1 MALTPGTRVG
11 PYEVTALIGEG
22 GMGKVWRAHHTALNR
37 DDALKV
43 LPEAFAS
50 DPDRLARFRREAQ
63 VLASLNHANIAHVY
77 GLEQADGVQA
87 LVMELVEGET
97 LADRIARGPIPVDE
111 ALPIAKQVAEALQAA
126 HEQGIIHRD
135 LKPANI
141 KVRDDGTVKVLD
153 FGLAKLAEANSSKLP
168 SALSMS
174 PTITSPALVSGVG
187 VVLGTAAYMSPE
199 QAKGKPADK
208 RSDVWA
214 FACVVYEML
223 RGKRCFDGEDVAD
236 ALAFVL
242 TKEPDWGA
250 LPPGT
255 PPLIANLLR
264 RCLEKDRRKR
274 AADIAASL
282 FAIDEVE
289 RIGTSAHGSTAS
301 PPRRLPLWRRLAIY
315 SAPPLFA
322 GLAIAGGGVWL
333 LMRSMPAPVIR
344 LTATHPGPEPMTT
357 TGGLVISPDGRR
369 MLYQAVTRGQ
379 RHIYVREF
387 DRLTV
392 TRLGSVENAYSVFLS
407 PDGKWVGFIDQLSGG
422 SLKKIAITGGP
433 VITIGRLPPAM
444 GASGGSWSADGTI
457 VLGSG
462 APNGG
467 GLWRVNEAGGTPEA
481 LTTANPQRGEGRH
494 GSPEILPGGQAILF
508 ASVPTN
514 NRSEEAR
521 IEVLNLTTGE
531 RKTLIQGGNHPH
543 YLASGHVLYQVEDTL
558 RAVRFDLN
566 RLTVIGNPVP
576 VAEGL
581 ATSSYEGTFSVAP
594 NGTLVYLQGVS
605 GASATRTLVW
615 MDRQGREE
623 TIPVPPR
630 AYAGARLS
638 PDGTRVALE
647 VSDENTNI
655 WIWHLVRQT
664 LTRLTFDAEGT
675 FGGIWSPDGQRLA
688 FSRIADGD
696 NIYWQAADGTGIPER
711 LTQRSK
717 FQRPIAFAPDATA
730 LLFHEPPAGVKDIGI
745 VRLSGDRKSEL
756 ILHSPFDEAN
766 AEISPDG
773 RWLVYQSNESGRAEI
788 YVRPFPDVGSGRW
801 QISTDGG
808 TRPVWAR
815 TGRELFYYIP
825 PGTIMAVP
833 IELRPSFDAGTPRA
847 LFTADYPAQLAHR
860 PYDVSPDGQRF
871 LMIKAVSGE
880 AAPPP
885 QLVVVQHFDD
895 ELRRLVPTR

>member
-1 MALTPGTRVG
+1 M
-11 PYEVTALIGEG
+11 
-22 GMGKVWRAHHTALNR
+22 
-37 DDALKV
+37 
-43 LPEAFAS
+43 
-50 DPDRLARFRREAQ
+50 
-63 VLASLNHANIAHVY
+63 
-77 GLEQADGVQA
+77 QA

-111 ALPIAKQVAEALQAA
+111 PLPIAKQVAEALQAA

-289 RIGTSAHGSTAS
+289 RIGTS
-301 PPRRLPLWRRLAIY
+301 
-315 SAPPLFA
+315 
-322 GLAIAGGGVWL
+322 
-333 LMRSMPAPVIR
+333 
-344 LTATHPGPEPMTT
+344 
-357 TGGLVISPDGRR
+357 
-369 MLYQAVTRGQ
+369 
-379 RHIYVREF
+379 

>member
-1 MALTPGTRVG
+1 MASPSH
-11 PYEVTALIGEG
+11 
-22 GMGKVWRAHHTALNR
+22 RAQSGRRLEST
-37 DDALKV
+37 
-43 LPEAFAS
+43 PEAFAS

-97 LADRIARGPIPVDE
+97 LADRIARDPIPVDE

-223 RGKRCFDGEDVAD
+223 TGKRCFDGEDVAD

-289 RIGTSAHGSTAS
+289 RIGTS
-301 PPRRLPLWRRLAIY
+301 
-315 SAPPLFA
+315 
-322 GLAIAGGGVWL
+322 
-333 LMRSMPAPVIR
+333 
-344 LTATHPGPEPMTT
+344 
-357 TGGLVISPDGRR
+357 
-369 MLYQAVTRGQ
+369 
-379 RHIYVREF
+379 

>member
-289 RIGTSAHGSTAS
+289 RIGTS
-301 PPRRLPLWRRLAIY
+301 
-315 SAPPLFA
+315 
-322 GLAIAGGGVWL
+322 
-333 LMRSMPAPVIR
+333 
-344 LTATHPGPEPMTT
+344 
-357 TGGLVISPDGRR
+357 
-369 MLYQAVTRGQ
+369 
-379 RHIYVREF
+379 

-543 YLASGHVLYQVEDTL
+543 YLASGHLLYQVEDTL

>member
-1 MALTPGTRVG
+1 VALTPGTRVG

-223 RGKRCFDGEDVAD
+223 TGKRCFDGEDVAD

-289 RIGTSAHGSTAS
+289 RIGTS
-301 PPRRLPLWRRLAIY
+301 
-315 SAPPLFA
+315 
-322 GLAIAGGGVWL
+322 
-333 LMRSMPAPVIR
+333 
-344 LTATHPGPEPMTT
+344 
-357 TGGLVISPDGRR
+357 
-369 MLYQAVTRGQ
+369 
-379 RHIYVREF
+379 